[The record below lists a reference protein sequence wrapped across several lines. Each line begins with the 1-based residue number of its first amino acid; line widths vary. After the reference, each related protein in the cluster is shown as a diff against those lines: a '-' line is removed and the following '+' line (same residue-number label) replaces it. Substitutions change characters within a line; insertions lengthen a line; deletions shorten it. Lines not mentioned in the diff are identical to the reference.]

1 MKKNCY
7 QAFHY
12 CIKTNFKRKEYRT
25 LKAKIKNWNHL
36 DPHSQIENDEEPVSE
51 ISNLNDS
58 EETETSKASVIVNF
72 MPKILP
78 NDDIAEGLNSLN

>member
-12 CIKTNFKRKEYRT
+12 CIKTNFKKKEFRT
-25 LKAKIKNWNHL
+25 LQTKIKSWNHL
-36 DPHSQIENDEEPVSE
+36 DPHSQIENDEKSE
-51 ISNLNDS
+51 SKIYNLNDS
-58 EETETSKASVIVNF
+58 EERETSKASVILSF

-78 NDDIAEGLNSLN
+78 NDDIA